1 MLRDRI
7 NDALKPAMRAK
18 EARRVATLRLIMA
31 AIKDREIAA
40 RSEQS
45 GSNLDDV
52 EVTGILQ
59 KMVKQR
65 RESIGHFESGGRLE
79 LAEQEQEEI
88 DIIQEFLP
96 RQLDAAAM
104 EAAARTIITEIDAG
118 GIKDM
123 GRIMNTLKERYQGQ
137 MDPSAAGA
145 IVRRILCS

>member
-7 NDALKPAMRAK
+7 NDALKPAMKAK
-18 EARRVATLRLIMA
+18 ETRRVATLRLIMA

-40 RSEQS
+40 RGDQ
-45 GSNLDDV
+45 GGGNLNDG

-65 RESIGHFESGGRLE
+65 QESINHFESGGRLE

-96 RQLDAAAM
+96 RQLDEASM
-104 EAAARTIITEIDAG
+104 EAAARSIITEIDAG

-123 GRIMNTLKERYQGQ
+123 GRIMSTLKERYQGQ

-145 IVRRILCS
+145 IVRRILCN